1 MWRAFALPLWTGPT
15 RKSERGEDTSPGCPE
30 GLGANCPV
38 LCRIRRARATPVGD
52 CSERTSHTRRV
63 MPGLLY
69 GVPDEPVLDDDETFA
84 AKIAAL
90 RARKQQ
96 YIPPDQSATASKD
109 SPDRTAIISSSTS
122 AVSLPLIKQRKNSL
136 PMDASE
142 NGRRLRTSLN
152 ADDAAALEKT
162 RKRREARARASA
174 AKDAVAEMARL
185 HADAIVAIDAEA
197 REKQA
202 KYEEKLLSKAA
213 SKAKADAEA
222 LEKRAAALDDQ
233 AAKAREAEAELEA
246 KAEEARRA
254 AQARLQRNARERKL
268 RQEEEERRMLE
279 GVAMKAEAL
288 KQRKEE
294 RKQKEQESQQRWV
307 QAEQVRKIIYSD
319 RAKLDAQ
326 QRQKREV
333 AERARQEKA
342 AEEKAEREAAA
353 KAEQERQAER
363 YEEARKAAELRAK
376 AVSKARAKA
385 AAEEK
390 RRSQQEQ
397 EQRMLVLKVGLTGMR
412 DGLRRGEGSDAEGG
426 RASMPFSRT
435 ELEKAQ
441 LARQEA
447 ILVAARAR
455 QESGRQILE
464 WSQQRRQGAFAE
476 DEALHQL
483 MKEQPLL
490 PLRELP
496 PNANAGGHAGPRAA
510 SCPAKATRHSPVR
523 GLPPSFAA
531 RRKGQVCEGWA
542 EWG

>member
-1 MWRAFALPLWTGPT
+1 
-15 RKSERGEDTSPGCPE
+15 
-30 GLGANCPV
+30 
-38 LCRIRRARATPVGD
+38 
-52 CSERTSHTRRV
+52 
-63 MPGLLY
+63 
-69 GVPDEPVLDDDETFA
+69 
-84 AKIAAL
+84 
-90 RARKQQ
+90 
-96 YIPPDQSATASKD
+96 
-109 SPDRTAIISSSTS
+109 
-122 AVSLPLIKQRKNSL
+122 
-136 PMDASE
+136 
-142 NGRRLRTSLN
+142 
-152 ADDAAALEKT
+152 
-162 RKRREARARASA
+162 
-174 AKDAVAEMARL
+174 
-185 HADAIVAIDAEA
+185 
-197 REKQA
+197 
-202 KYEEKLLSKAA
+202 
-213 SKAKADAEA
+213 
-222 LEKRAAALDDQ
+222 
-233 AAKAREAEAELEA
+233 
-246 KAEEARRA
+246 
-254 AQARLQRNARERKL
+254 
-268 RQEEEERRMLE
+268 MLE

-496 PNANAGGHAGPRAA
+496 PTPTRAA
-510 SCPAKATRHSPVR
+510 MPAHALRR
-523 GLPPSFAA
+523 ALPKPRDTHRCAA
-531 RRKGQVCEGWA
+531 CRQVCRAAQGA
-542 EWG
+542 GLRRVGEWG